1 MKLIK
6 RMVMSIMASLFAA
19 GILAGG
25 GIAQA
30 STRTTSWACTAGE
43 NGNCGPYTDSKISAS
58 ENKFPAGNTGDGPT
72 LVANQT
78 ISGVSY
84 KSTMGAN
91 SAEDWRATVKIT
103 PANDSGG
110 EVVAFPSTQI
120 DTYDNNNDNAAVPL
134 SDFSDVTSSYRS
146 SMPAAS
152 TGVVAESGYDVWTNS
167 WNGESMIWTDEEN
180 RLGSTPNLACGTG
193 QAATSSSPSDT
204 YMGVVATNVKFG
216 GSNGVPAKE
225 WDLCVNGTPSAAAA
239 VHDDTEYIWYL
250 PGAQLNSGSVNIQAM
265 IKYEI
270 SHDLLAAGSGYTQI
284 NYGFEICSTSGTQ
297 QFSLS
302 KLTLKGYAPSS

>member
-1 MKLIK
+1 MKPIR
-6 RMVMSIMASLFAA
+6 RMFTSGIASLFAVGLLA
-19 GILAGG
+19 AGG
-25 GIAQA
+25 VAQA
-30 STRTTSWACTAGE
+30 STRTTSWACTAGK
-43 NGNCGPYTDSKISAS
+43 NGSCGPYADSKISAS
-58 ENKFPAGNTGDGPT
+58 ENKFPAGNSGDGPT
-72 LVANQT
+72 LVGNQV

-103 PANDSGG
+103 RANDSGG

-120 DTYDNNNDNAAVPL
+120 DTYDNNNDSAAVPL
-134 SDFSDVTSSYRS
+134 TDFSDVISSYRS

-180 RLGSTPNLACGTG
+180 RLGSTPKRACGTG
-193 QAATSSSPSDT
+193 QPATSASPSDT
-204 YMGVVATNVKFG
+204 YMGVVATDVKFG
-216 GSNGVPAKE
+216 GSNGVPVKD

-250 PGAQLNSGSVNIQAM
+250 PGAQMNSGSVDIQAM
-265 IKYEI
+265 IHYEI
-270 SHDLLAAGSGYTQI
+270 NHGLLAAGSGYTQI
-284 NYGFEICSTSGTQ
+284 NYGFEICSTSGAQ

-302 KLTLKGYAPSS
+302 KLTLKGDAPTS